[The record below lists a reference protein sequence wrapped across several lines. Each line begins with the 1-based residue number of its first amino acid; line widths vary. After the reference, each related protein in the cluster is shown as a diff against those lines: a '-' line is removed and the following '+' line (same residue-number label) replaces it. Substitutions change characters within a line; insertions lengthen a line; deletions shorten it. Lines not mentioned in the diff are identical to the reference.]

1 MGHLIKNTIIR
12 RILKSLMW
20 VVIAVLLLPA
30 LLYVPI
36 VQDFAKDIVLKEVAK
51 STGMDIR
58 IDQLRLQWPLKISLD
73 GVMVVPAPGDTM
85 VIARRVSLQVEP
97 LPLLAMDMRVQGEME
112 GIRYRMGTPDS
123 IMYINADINSFKL
136 NPSNYNLRS
145 QRINIST
152 ATLNGGDVVLL
163 INGTDTTAVPPADTA
178 SMALVINAHELILRN
193 INYRM
198 SMLPTIDTLG
208 INIPSAK
215 LMDGT
220 VDMSTSR
227 MHAVLLQV
235 DSIAATCLTPT
246 AEYLAAHPIDSTAVA
261 ADSLSSGSTMWTITG
276 DALRLT
282 AKNAIY
288 GMRGAV
294 PQPGLDMNYLQ
305 VSDVSIDVDS
315 FYNRGM
321 SITLP
326 LKRLHAQE
334 RCGLKVDA
342 SGTFALDSAGMR
354 AKGFDIATIF
364 SSIKFDAFMG
374 MGDMASDPS
383 LPIAFDGTAKIGLPD
398 IEMIMPAMKPIL
410 AGVPRYNDINLNA
423 KATGTIGH
431 LNIDRMDM
439 AMPNYMSLAMRGN
452 VVNVMNPEHI
462 GGHLTLN
469 GELMDVNFIKPTL
482 MEARMAN
489 QVNIPPTK
497 ITGNVDMNNGAYD
510 GTLKVVTG
518 DGQMALDGQW
528 NGRMESYVADL
539 NITRFPVM
547 SFMPELGVGDI
558 SARMT
563 VDGKG
568 YNPFS
573 RITRISADVDVISAE
588 YMKVRYT
595 DMKLWAKLDTGY
607 VDAGIISMNRDADF
621 DISVE
626 GRLDQSEIFD
636 LTFEGEVRTLDLLA
650 LNLSDSV
657 MNGSF
662 TMDGRA
668 KVAPAK
674 SLYDVDMTI
683 ATFDWTMPGAEL
695 STPAIDITLNA
706 NDSSLKASVVNESL
720 TADLAAPC
728 PLDSLTTRLSN
739 AMTLLG
745 HHIQQKRI
753 VVDSLQRALP
763 PFALDI
769 RSGRQSIVADYLAAS
784 KTSVNDYS
792 LRLLNDSLISIQAD
806 AHGIIANTTRIDT
819 VSFSAL
825 QHGKYLVFH
834 GGMNNRPGT
843 FDEFAHVKLSG
854 FIAEENISAFVNQ
867 SNIKNETGF
876 KIGFNF
882 TANDSLLTL
891 RLTPLKPVIGY
902 KTWTL
907 NSDNFISY
915 NIPQKHLDGNLQLAN
930 GDSHLKIYTEHNHES
945 DSIADGEEDVIISA
959 SGIELADWLSLSPFA
974 PPIQGTVGADMR
986 INWNPST
993 ASLSGNGNMNLDN
1006 LYYGSERVGSFLF
1019 DLGLTTN
1026 KNGVMKASAAL
1037 MVDSLKVITAVGS
1050 LNDSTSATPFNLD
1063 FSMIHF
1069 PLGIVNPFLPPDM
1082 ATLHGMLN
1090 GQMDITGTLI
1100 EPVFNGYLDFDS
1112 TSVVVDMIGSA
1123 LTFSEEKIPVDSNIV
1138 RFNNYAIT
1146 GKNANPLL
1154 VNGTVD
1160 INELTSPQIDLSMKA
1175 NDMQIINSSRGKGA
1189 DVYGRAFVDV
1199 DASVKGNMEFMRVNA
1214 YLDLL
1219 EGSNVTYVMSTVSSG
1234 MGSLSATDDD
1244 MVRFV
1249 QFNDTAAVMQPDTI
1263 ANSGLALML
1272 DAQLVISQGST
1283 INVDITTN
1291 GHDKAQIQ
1299 GSGDLTFAMSPFSD
1313 MRLTGR
1319 YTIDKGFVRYTPP
1332 VLSQK
1337 LFNFESGSYIA
1348 FNGDMFNPIL
1358 NIKAQDEVKANVTEE
1373 GQNSRIV
1380 NFIVSLSVT
1389 NSLQDM
1395 DVAFDLSTNDDITV
1409 QNELQAMSQNQ
1420 RANQAMNMLLYNVY
1434 TGPGTKG
1441 SNLAGNPLYAFLASQ
1456 LNTWAANTIKGVD
1469 ISFGIDQ
1476 YDRTYEGATSTTT
1489 SYSYQVSK
1497 SLFNDRVKI
1506 VVGGNYTTDA
1516 NTDENFSQNLINDIS
1531 FEYMLNRSGS
1541 MYMRLFRHVGYES
1554 ILEGEVTQTGVGFVY
1569 KRKIRRISDLFKFLP
1584 RRREENDIKVP
1595 TPTETPNDEK
1605 SEK

>member
-36 VQDFAKDIVLKEVAK
+36 VQDFAKDIALKEVAK
-51 STGMDIR
+51 ATGMDIR
-58 IDQLRLQWPLKISLD
+58 IDQLRLRWPLKLSLG

-85 VIARRVSLQVEP
+85 VMARSVDLQVEP
-97 LPLLAMDMRVQGEME
+97 LPLLAMDLRVQGELE

-123 IMYINADINSFKL
+123 IMYINADVNSFKL

-152 ATLNGGDVVLL
+152 ATLDGGDVELL
-163 INGTDTTAVPPADTA
+163 MNGTDTTSTPTDTA

-208 INIPSAK
+208 VEIPSAK

-227 MHAVLLQV
+227 IHAALLQV
-235 DSIAATCLTPT
+235 DSLTATYLTPT
-246 AEYLAAHPIDSTAVA
+246 AEYLAAHPVDSTAVEADSTA
-261 ADSLSSGSTMWTITG
+261 ADSTMWTITG

-282 AKNAIY
+282 AKNALY

-294 PQPGLDMNYLQ
+294 PQPGLDMNYLK
-305 VSDVSIDVDS
+305 VTDVSIDVDS
-315 FYNRGM
+315 FYNRGT
-321 SITLP
+321 SITVP

-334 RCGLKVDA
+334 RCGLKLDA
-342 SGTFALDSAGMR
+342 SGTFAMDSTGMS

-374 MGDMASDPS
+374 MGDMATDPS

-398 IEMIMPAMKPIL
+398 VEMIMPAMKPML
-410 AGVPRYNDINLNA
+410 ANVPRYNDIRLDA
-423 KATGTIGH
+423 KVSGTMGR
-431 LNIDRMDM
+431 LNIDRVDM
-439 AMPNYMSLAMRGN
+439 ALPNYMSLAMRGN
-452 VVNVMNPEHI
+452 VVNAMNPERL
-462 GGHLTLN
+462 GGHLALN
-469 GELMDVNFIKPTL
+469 GDLRNVNFIKPTL
-482 MEARMAN
+482 LEARMAK
-489 QVNIPPTK
+489 QINIPPTK

-518 DGQMALDGQW
+518 DGQMALDGKW
-528 NGRMESYVADL
+528 NGRMESYDADL
-539 NITRFPVM
+539 NISGFPVM

-558 SARMT
+558 SAHVT

-573 RITRISADVDVISAE
+573 RRTKISADVDVISAE
-588 YMKVRYT
+588 YMKVKYT
-595 DMKLWAKLDTGY
+595 DLKLWAKLDTGY
-607 VDAGIISMNRDADF
+607 VDAGIISMNPEADF
-621 DISVE
+621 DMSVE

-636 LTFEGEVRTLDLLA
+636 LTFEGEVRTLDLHA
-650 LNLSDSV
+650 LNLADSV

-674 SLYDVDMTI
+674 SIYDVDMTI
-683 ATFDWTMPGAEL
+683 ATLDWNMPGVEL
-695 STPAIDITLNA
+695 STPSIDIKLNA
-706 NDSSLKASVVNESL
+706 NDSSLKASLVNESL

-728 PLDSLTTRLSN
+728 PLDSLTARLTN
-739 AMTLLG
+739 AMAILD
-745 HHIQQKRI
+745 HQIQQKRI

-784 KTSVNDYS
+784 KTSVNDYT

-806 AHGIIANTTRIDT
+806 AHGIAANTTRIDT

-854 FIAEENISAFVNQ
+854 FIADENLSAFVNQ

-876 KIGFNF
+876 KIGFNL
-882 TANDSLLTL
+882 TANDSVLTF
-891 RLTPLKPVIGY
+891 RLTPRKPVIGY

-915 NIPQKHLDGNLQLAN
+915 NMPQKHLDGNLQLTN

-945 DSIADGEEDVIISA
+945 DSIVGGVEDVIVNA

-974 PPIQGTVGADMR
+974 PPIQGTAGADIR

-993 ASLSGNGNMNLDN
+993 SSLSGNGNLNLDN
-1006 LYYGSERVGSFLF
+1006 LYYGGERVGSFLF

-1026 KNGVMKASAAL
+1026 TKGVLKASASL
-1037 MVDSLKVITAVGS
+1037 MVDSLKVITAIGS
-1050 LNDSTSATPFNLD
+1050 LNDSTSSTPFNLD

-1069 PLGIVNPFLPPDM
+1069 PLRIVNPFLPPDM

-1090 GQMDITGTLI
+1090 GQMDITGTLV

-1112 TSVVVDMIGSA
+1112 TSVMIDMIGSA

-1160 INELTSPQIDLSMKA
+1160 INNLASPQIDLGMKA
-1175 NDMQIINSSRGKGA
+1175 KDMQIINSSRGKGA
-1189 DVYGRAFVDV
+1189 EVYGRAFVDV

-1219 EGSNVTYVMSTVSSG
+1219 EGSNVTYVMSTIDNG
-1234 MGSLSATDDD
+1234 MGSLNTTDED

-1249 QFNDTAAVMQPDTI
+1249 QFNDTAAVMQSDTI

-1283 INVDITTN
+1283 INVDITPN

-1299 GSGDLTFAMSPFSD
+1299 GSGDFTFAMSPFSD

-1332 VLSQK
+1332 MLSQK

-1348 FNGDMFNPIL
+1348 FNGDMLNPIL
-1358 NIKAQDEVKANVTEE
+1358 SIKAHDDVKANVTEE

-1409 QNELQAMSQNQ
+1409 QNELQAMSPNQ
-1420 RANQAMNMLLYNVY
+1420 RANQAMNLLLYNVY

-1441 SNLAGNPLYAFLASQ
+1441 TNLAGNPLYSFLASQ

-1541 MYMRLFRHVGYES
+1541 MYLRLFRHVGYES
-1554 ILEGEVTQTGVGFVY
+1554 ILEGEVIQTGVGFVY

-1584 RRREENDIKVP
+1584 RRREENDTKVP
-1595 TPTETPNDEK
+1595 TPTEKPYDEK